1 HAPLQIPTY
10 PKKQNVSTCQAPAHT
25 KRCSH
30 ENFIVKS
37 SRFRYDVFAGWSSL
51 VARWAHN
58 PKVAGSNPAPATNA
72 GLNSGTGVGPLSCY
86 VPRLWQTLFRLC
98 PLEPLWTSL
107 L

>member
-1 HAPLQIPTY
+1 M
-10 PKKQNVSTCQAPAHT
+10 

-58 PKVAGSNPAPATNA
+58 PKVAGSNPAPATMGAFREYREAPFLLSVA
-72 GLNSGTGVGPLSCY
+72 GRAAIASFPTELI
-86 VPRLWQTLFRLC
+86 R
-98 PLEPLWTSL
+98 
-107 L
+107 